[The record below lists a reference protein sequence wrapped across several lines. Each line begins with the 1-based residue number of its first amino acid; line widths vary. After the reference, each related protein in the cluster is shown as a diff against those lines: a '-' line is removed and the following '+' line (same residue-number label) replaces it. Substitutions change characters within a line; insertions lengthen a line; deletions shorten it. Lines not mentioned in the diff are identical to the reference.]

1 MRRERDSVI
10 DRARRF
16 AGDGL
21 ELVKDRISALPT
33 AALIAGGA
41 IIAVLAIG
49 LLVIPAMLPDSGGVP
64 PAVSVQ
70 AQEAQAQAQAQA
82 GAPPAKPVGIRDQLA
97 LELRRARQ
105 TSGLS
110 LTNAGRRSGLEQSR
124 VSRIEEGT
132 LRPTA
137 RDVDALSDAY
147 GLSPEDR
154 NRLMY
159 LQFRLDR

>member
-1 MRRERDSVI
+1 MRRDRDSVI

-21 ELVKDRISALPT
+21 QLIKDQISALPT

-70 AQEAQAQAQAQA
+70 AQEAQAQA
-82 GAPPAKPVGIRDQLA
+82 GAPPAKPVGIREQLA